1 MPGDPFFGRLF
12 FASSGPRGIHRY
24 ILIFREGAGKESKSL
39 FRGEGSAMACLGKPG
54 WSRQGRILTASI
66 LLVAGPWALSA
77 QERYDVILRNGRV
90 LDGSGNPW
98 FRADV
103 GMRGDRVVVVG
114 DLAGAKGAVERDV
127 TGLYVAP
134 GFIDTHTHAG
144 GGLAT
149 AELSHARPLL
159 AQGITTVLVN
169 PDGGGPTDL
178 AAQRGVF
185 LRNGI
190 GVNVAQMIGHG
201 SIRQAVMGMEDRR
214 PTPGEMERMKSL
226 LLAALRE
233 GAWGFSA
240 GPFYTPGSYSDT
252 REHIELA
259 KVAALFGVPYQSHIR
274 DESDYTVG
282 LLAAVEEV
290 ITVAR
295 EAGIPGV
302 VTHIKALG
310 PNVWG
315 FSQAIVHRIERA
327 RREGVEVWADQYPY
341 EASATGLGAALLPRW
356 AEAGGQDSLRAR
368 LANPAARAR
377 IRMEVSENLA
387 RRGGA
392 DRIQFR
398 RYPRDPSIEG
408 RLLSEVARE
417 RGVDPVD
424 LCLDFFRLGAP
435 SIVSFNMDEGDI
447 RTFLRQPWTMTASDG
462 DLVPWMEGVPHPRAY
477 GTFPRKIRRYVV
489 EEGVVDL
496 AFAVRSMT
504 SLPAQVYRFPD
515 RGRLQEGMAADVV
528 VFALEGLRDPATYQE
543 PHQMAEGMVH
553 VFVNGKAAIL
563 DGAFTGEMAGRVLQ
577 KGR

>member
-1 MPGDPFFGRLF
+1 MAEQGKGGGRPWGRMVTALVLLWGAPGV
-12 FASSGPRGIHRY
+12 
-24 ILIFREGAGKESKSL
+24 
-39 FRGEGSAMACLGKPG
+39 LG
-54 WSRQGRILTASI
+54 
-66 LLVAGPWALSA
+66 A

-103 GMRGDRVVVVG
+103 GIRGDRIVAVG
-114 DLAGAKGAVERDV
+114 NLAEAKGGVERDV

-144 GGLAT
+144 EGLAR

-169 PDGGGPTDL
+169 PDGGGPVDL
-178 AAQRGVF
+178 ATQRNAF

-201 SIRQAVMGMEDRR
+201 ALRQAVMGMEDRR
-214 PTPGEMERMKSL
+214 PTAGEMERMKAI
-226 LLAALRE
+226 LLAALQE

-240 GPFYTPGSYSDT
+240 GPFYAPGSFSDT
-252 REHIELA
+252 REHVELA
-259 KVAALFGVPYQSHIR
+259 KVAAPFGVPYQSHIR
-274 DESDYTVG
+274 DEADYTVG
-282 LLAAVEEV
+282 LLAAIEEV

-327 RREGVEVWADQYPY
+327 RGEGVEVWADQYPY

-368 LANPAARAR
+368 LADPTTRAR
-377 IRMEVSENLA
+377 LRQEVSENLA

-408 RLLSEVARE
+408 RRLSEVARE
-417 RGVDPVD
+417 RGLDPVD
-424 LCLDFFRLGAP
+424 LCLEYFRQGSP

-447 RTFLRQPWTMTASDG
+447 RTFMRQPWTMTASDG

-515 RGRLQEGMAADVV
+515 RGRLQPGMAADVV
-528 VFALEGLRDPATYQE
+528 VFDLERVRDPATYEE
-543 PHQMAEGMVH
+543 PHRLAEGMVH
-553 VFVNGKAAIL
+553 VFVNGKAVIL
-563 DGAFTGEMAGRVLQ
+563 DGVFTGERPGRVLQ